1 MSSHDA
7 NAHGLDAALGSVH
20 RSGKYEVARAGVR
33 RMGRGRLALFVAAV
47 SLVVPATG
55 SASTAFVSNSAPGT
69 AVFRAGGGEVN
80 DLEVHPIFGGF
91 EFFDAVGLLFAGPGC
106 AASLG
111 GGVECQGTQ
120 LVEASLRGANDTAH
134 VVVNAQARIW
144 AGPGDDNV
152 VADSFAGSTFVF
164 GEAGDDEIAA
174 GGEGGQLADG
184 GPGNDIVHAGGFA
197 GSGTGLGGPGADV
210 IDYRTF
216 IGGGL
221 ATLDG
226 GPGNDTIV
234 SDPTNGTV
242 DGGPGNDTITID
254 GLVPFLGGAD
264 GFTINGGPGADTI
277 FGGLFGDTVN
287 GGLGPDDIDV
297 VDGGADIVSCGPG
310 QDVVHYDAGDTIAA
324 DCEIQLSP

>member
-1 MSSHDA
+1 
-7 NAHGLDAALGSVH
+7 
-20 RSGKYEVARAGVR
+20 
-33 RMGRGRLALFVAAV
+33 MGRGGLALLVAAG
-47 SLVVPATG
+47 SLVVPATA
-55 SASTAFVSNSAPGT
+55 SASTVFVSNDPPPT

-80 DLEVHPIFGGF
+80 DLEVHPLGVGY
-91 EFFDAVGLLFAGPGC
+91 EFFDAVGLLSAGPGC
-106 AASLG
+106 VPSLG
-111 GGVECQGTQ
+111 GGVECAGTQ
-120 LVEASLRGANDTAH
+120 LVEASLRGANDSAH

-152 VADSFAGSTFVF
+152 VADSLAGSTFVF

-197 GSGTGLGGPGADV
+197 GSGTGIGGPGADV

-264 GFTINGGPGADTI
+264 GFTINGGPGADI
-277 FGGLFGDTVN
+277 INGGLFGDTVN
-287 GGLGPDDIDV
+287 GGPGNDHIDV
-297 VDGGADIVSCGPG
+297 VNGGADTVSCGPG
-310 QDVVHYDAGDTIAA
+310 QDVVHHDVGDIIAA
-324 DCEIQLSP
+324 DCEIQLNP